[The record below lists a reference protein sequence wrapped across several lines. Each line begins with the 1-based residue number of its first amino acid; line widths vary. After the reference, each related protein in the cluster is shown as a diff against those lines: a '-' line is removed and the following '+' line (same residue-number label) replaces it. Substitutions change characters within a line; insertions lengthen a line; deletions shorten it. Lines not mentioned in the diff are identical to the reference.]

1 MNNAPVFFI
10 SHGAPTFALE
20 PGQLGPRL
28 GDLGQR
34 LSGASAIL
42 VVSPHWQ
49 TRNVSVMTT
58 PKPGTVY
65 DFGGFDP
72 ALYKL
77 QYPAAGQ
84 PELAEEAV
92 KLLREAGFAVDTD
105 ARRGLDHGAWVPL
118 MHLRPQADV
127 PVFQVS
133 LPVSLDTAGA
143 LRLGRALAP
152 LRKRGVVI
160 VGSGSLTHNLY
171 EFRQSAS
178 DVAPY
183 AREFAAWTRDVVT
196 QSEVERL
203 VDYRKLAPHA
213 ERAHPTE
220 EHFLPLLVTM
230 GASATDEAAQLIEG
244 GITYGVLAMDSYVW
258 GLDETEATGAARQAG
273 AVA

>member
-1 MNNAPVFFI
+1 
-10 SHGAPTFALE
+10 
-20 PGQLGPRL
+20 
-28 GDLGQR
+28 
-34 LSGASAIL
+34 
-42 VVSPHWQ
+42 
-49 TRNVSVMTT
+49 MTT
-58 PKPGTVY
+58 PRPGTVY

-77 QYPAAGQ
+77 QYPVAGQ
-84 PELAEEAV
+84 PELAAEAV
-92 KLLREAGFAVDTD
+92 KLLGEAGFAVDTD

-133 LPVSLDTAGA
+133 LPVALDTAGA
-143 LRLGRALAP
+143 VRLGRALAP

-183 AREFAAWTRDVVT
+183 AHEFAAWTRNVVT
-196 QSEVERL
+196 QGEVERL
-203 VDYRKLAPHA
+203 IDYRRLAPHA

-220 EHFLPLLVTM
+220 EHFLPLLVAM
-230 GASATDEAAQLIEG
+230 GASTRDEAAQVIEG

-258 GLDETEATGAARQAG
+258 GLAEMQAANPASEAG